1 MTTIPV
7 PGGAFASRSAFVTGV
22 GRGFSILYGIA
33 TMGLLAGMATLDAVP
48 GVPLWRLL
56 ISTALIVDIGTLIAA
71 IGLLRRRPWARPTFI
86 AALCVSLVLSFA
98 YVWLTEAFAV
108 VRWAVVPGV
117 AGAVLLYGWIIAK
130 LCSAEIRAEFARV
143 RGKVG

>member
-7 PGGAFASRSAFVTGV
+7 PGSAFPPRSAFVTGV

-33 TMGLLAGMATLDAVP
+33 TIGLLVGMATLDAIP

-56 ISTALIVDIGTLIAA
+56 ISTAFVVDIATLIAA

-86 AALCVSLVLSFA
+86 AALCLSLVLSFT
-98 YVWLTEAFAV
+98 YVWLTEAFVV

-117 AGAVLLYGWIIAK
+117 VGSILLYGWIIAK
-130 LCSAEIRAEFARV
+130 LCSAPIRAEF
-143 RGKVG
+143 GSP

>member
-33 TMGLLAGMATLDAVP
+33 TMGLLAGMANLDAVP

-130 LCSAEIRAEFARV
+130 LCSAEIRAEFAGV

>member
-7 PGGAFASRSAFVTGV
+7 PSSAFPTRSAFVTGV

-33 TMGLLAGMATLDAVP
+33 TMGLLVGMATLDSVP

-56 ISTALIVDIGTLIAA
+56 ISTALVVDIGTLIAA

-108 VRWAVVPGV
+108 VRWAVV
-117 AGAVLLYGWIIAK
+117 AGGAGPPPP
-130 LCSAEIRAEFARV
+130 LCSIVTHHFSPPPPAA
-143 RGKVG
+143 